1 MCILFG
7 KNQRSSLIY
16 VLLLTL
22 KLYMMKHAKNTKLTL
37 KKLSLNKH
45 VITQFH
51 AVKGGSEFNT
61 LLPSHQSLNQYSCPQ
76 DL

>member
-1 MCILFG
+1 
-7 KNQRSSLIY
+7 
-16 VLLLTL
+16 
-22 KLYMMKHAKNTKLTL
+22 MKHTKNTKLTL

-45 VITQFH
+45 VIIQFD

-61 LLPSHQSLNQYSCPQ
+61 LLQGHQSLDQYTCPQ